1 MVEVP
6 ADTPLTTP
14 VPGATVATVVV
25 LLLQVPPPASL
36 NVVVDPTHTDA
47 VPDID
52 DGNALTVTII
62 VAKQPV
68 PNV

>member
-6 ADTPLTTP
+6 DAIPLTTP

-25 LLLQVPPPASL
+25 LLLHVPPPASL
-36 NVVVDPTHTDA
+36 NVVVEPRHTDA
-47 VPDID
+47 VPVID
-52 DGNALTVTII
+52 EGNGLTVTIV
-62 VAKQPV
+62 VAIQPV